1 MPVEEC
7 IHGLEPGLCDICTPR
22 VVEEP
27 VRSTPSRTAKPSIA
41 RTSLRTPPPDRS
53 GARVAAA
60 PPPVRIDR
68 GTQRL
73 FHVTH
78 VDNLPGIIA
87 DGLVPGAEPAVDLS
101 SPVTRELR
109 RETEVAGLPVS
120 ATVAFHVSPE
130 ASRWVELRSG
140 AEGATWSDAAR
151 ATASADLVV
160 LVSTIAAV
168 SAGVEATVL
177 TDGDAAGTT
186 TRFAVGE
193 EAQTTMLRRL
203 RFEEDGLLGAE
214 FLVPAVVP
222 FAAIAVIGLANEPAK
237 ERLRA
242 LLPSGRT
249 PKVSVYPPWFQPAE
263 D

>member
-1 MPVEEC
+1 MSLEEC

-22 VVEEP
+22 VIEEP
-27 VRSTPSRTAKPSIA
+27 VRAAARATKPSIA
-41 RTSLRTPPPDRS
+41 RTSLRTPPAERG

-60 PPPVRIDR
+60 PPPARIDR

-78 VDNLPGIIA
+78 IDNLPGIIA
-87 DGLVPGAEPAVDLS
+87 DGLVPGAQPVVDLS

-109 RETEVAGLPVS
+109 RETEVAGLPV
-120 ATVAFHVSPE
+120 AETVAFHVSPE
-130 ASRWVELRSG
+130 ATRWVELRSG
-140 AEGATWSDAAR
+140 ADGATWSEAAR
-151 ATASADLVV
+151 ATAPSDLVV

-168 SAGVEATVL
+168 DQGVEATVL

-186 TRFAVGE
+186 TRFAIGD

-222 FAAIAVIGLANEPAK
+222 FSAIAVIGLANEPAK

-242 LLPSGRT
+242 HLPAGRA
-249 PKVSVYPPWFQPAE
+249 PKVSVYPPWFQPAV